1 MPDCANSL
9 PASLPQY
16 DGIVVLDKPAGPSSA
31 QCLRPFKRQG
41 QKKIG
46 HAGTLDPMA
55 TGVLIVLLGQA
66 TKLSGWLL
74 GEGEKV
80 YSGVIRLGVETDSWD
95 MTGRIV
101 SEKSYSGI
109 SETALAEAIAEWTHI
124 SAQEVPAYSAAK
136 HGGQPLY
143 KLARKGHDTPA
154 KRKGVRIAA
163 AEMLEANL
171 PFVRFRVRCGSGSY
185 VRSLAHSLGMRL
197 GCGAALSG
205 LTREYS
211 YPFAL
216 ADSVSLAEIE
226 AGLAPRHVRPLT
238 AALPAWPCL
247 ELAAADAARV
257 RNGMPVRAHPGAMGS
272 MAFLQANGVPLAIAR
287 LKATGDGF
295 WWQVAR
301 GLGN

>member
-1 MPDCANSL
+1 MPVCPNSH
-9 PASLPQY
+9 ATLPQY
-16 DGIVVLDKPAGPSSA
+16 DGIVVLNKPQGLSSA

-74 GEGEKV
+74 ESGEKV
-80 YSGVIRLGVETDSWD
+80 YSGVIRLGIETDSWD
-95 MTGRIV
+95 MTGNIIG
-101 SEKSYSGI
+101 EKTYAGITETMLAAAI
-109 SETALAEAIAEWTHI
+109 SEWTQLKE
-124 SAQEVPAYSAAK
+124 QEVPAYSAAK
-136 HGGQPLY
+136 HHGQPLY

-154 KRKGVRIAA
+154 KRKCVHIAA
-163 AEMLEANL
+163 ADLLAVHL

-197 GCGAALSG
+197 GCGAVLAG
-205 LTREYS
+205 LIREYS
-211 YPFAL
+211 HPFAL

-226 AGLAPRHVRPLT
+226 SELQPAHIRPLT
-238 AALPAWPCL
+238 AALPGWPCVEL
-247 ELAAADAARV
+247 EPAEAAMV
-257 RNGMPVRAHPGAMGS
+257 RNGMRIVAKPELRAPL
-272 MAFLQANGVPLAIAR
+272 AFLQANGKPLAIAR
-287 LKATGDGF
+287 LQAANDGI